1 MDIIILQVP
10 VDKKLKLAAQKE
22 AKKLGF
28 STLQDAVRLFLAKLA
43 AGELIINFAQKPLK
57 TASRE

>member
-1 MDIIILQVP
+1 MILQVP
-10 VDKKLKLAAQKE
+10 VDKKIKLAAQRE

-43 AGELIINFAQKPLK
+43 ARELVINFDQV
-57 TASRE
+57 ASRGVVSRS